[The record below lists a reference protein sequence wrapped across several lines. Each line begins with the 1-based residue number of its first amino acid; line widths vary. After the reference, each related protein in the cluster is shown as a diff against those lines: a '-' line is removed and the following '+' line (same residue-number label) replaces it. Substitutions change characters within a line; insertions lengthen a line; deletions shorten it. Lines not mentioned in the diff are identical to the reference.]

1 MNRQLCS
8 TIIIASLIISFS
20 SCGIFKKSLRKTIT
34 ADTTISV
41 LAVDSTKDMV
51 TADMVDSSK
60 LQLIGA
66 LTSVWQR
73 PLSFTT
79 FTGKAKMHYEGKGQK
94 QDFTT
99 IFRIKKDETIWA
111 TVIALGG
118 IVQVARVY
126 ITPDSLKLINYLDK
140 EVTFM
145 SLADASKVLPV
156 PADFSSLQSLIIGTT
171 LRTTGTP
178 VDAADLGNILSL
190 QISEDNFLQQ
200 INYNKADTTI
210 NTLQMHTRD
219 ESGPSG
225 VMQFSDYQDVNG
237 NRIPMKRALNVV
249 NGGEM
254 YYLDMDFN
262 KAEFNQPIDF
272 PFSIPKNY
280 KHK

>member
-1 MNRQLCS
+1 
-8 TIIIASLIISFS
+8 
-20 SCGIFKKSLRKTIT
+20 
-34 ADTTISV
+34 
-41 LAVDSTKDMV
+41 
-51 TADMVDSSK
+51 
-60 LQLIGA
+60 
-66 LTSVWQR
+66 
-73 PLSFTT
+73 
-79 FTGKAKMHYEGKGQK
+79 
-94 QDFTT
+94 
-99 IFRIKKDETIWA
+99 
-111 TVIALGG
+111 
-118 IVQVARVY
+118 
-126 ITPDSLKLINYLDK
+126 
-140 EVTFM
+140 M